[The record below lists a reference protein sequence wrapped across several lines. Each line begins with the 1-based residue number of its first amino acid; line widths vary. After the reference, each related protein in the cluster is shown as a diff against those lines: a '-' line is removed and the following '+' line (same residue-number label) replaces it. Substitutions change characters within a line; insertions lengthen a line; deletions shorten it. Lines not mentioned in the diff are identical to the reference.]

1 MTAEILL
8 PLAFVGVLI
17 AVFAA
22 LILLGRPKGFVR
34 IASIVTGFAVVVLGA
49 ATIVVWLAGGAPV

>member
-8 PLAFVGVLI
+8 PLAFVGVLVV
-17 AVFAA
+17 VFAA

-34 IASIVTGFAVVVLGA
+34 IASLVTGIAVVVLGA
-49 ATIVVWLAGGAPV
+49 ASLLVWLAGGALV

>member
-8 PLAFVGVLI
+8 PLAFVGVLVV
-17 AVFAA
+17 VFAA

-34 IASIVTGFAVVVLGA
+34 IASLVTGITVVVLGA
-49 ATIVVWLAGGAPV
+49 ASLVVWLAGGALV